1 MKSRVRGIA
10 VLIMAGVIVA
20 VRPGLLAQH
29 PYEWPVYGRDAA
41 GTKYSPLKQI
51 NLRQYAESRTTSE
64 NGCDAAREGGQR
76 FRFADAPPCD
86 VHAFRGSE
94 WIPMQRS
101 ARGELSAVNASTGDV
116 VWRVPL
122 GNYPE
127 LEAKG
132 FKDFGAPNLGGSIV
146 TAGGLVF
153 IAATNDHMFRAFD
166 SKTGKLLWTAEL
178 EATGNAT
185 PSTYMGNN
193 GKQYVV
199 INGASPGNMSAF
211 AGGDK
216 VSDTIVAFSLP

>member
-1 MKSRVRGIA
+1 MGATPPGTAGRGA
-10 VLIMAGVIVA
+10 VSPM
-20 VRPGLLAQH
+20 
-29 PYEWPVYGRDAA
+29 PYRA
-41 GTKYSPLKQI
+41 
-51 NLRQYAESRTTSE
+51 TSTRFVDQ
-64 NGCDAAREGGQR
+64 NGYPCN
-76 FRFADAPPCD
+76 APP
-86 VHAFRGSE
+86 
-94 WIPMQRS
+94 W
-101 ARGELSAVNASTGDV
+101 GELSAINASTGDV

-127 LEAKG
+127 LAAKG

-185 PSTYMGNN
+185 PSTYVGNN

-199 INGASPGNMSAF
+199 INVASPGNMSAF